1 MLAAVV
7 VVAMAL
13 QRVMVAQ
20 EVAAQVYIQIAL
32 FWVIEMAQ

>member
-1 MLAAVV
+1 MLEVEV
-7 VVAMAL
+7 VVAMLL

-20 EVAAQVYIQIAL
+20 EVAAQVYIQISL